1 MSVRNLLLAA
11 MALGLSACANTW
23 DDYMPSSQPGGDGVT
38 ADGKIVNSLT
48 TGSVAISPA
57 VNESGTVAPFGASGQ
72 ETAYEFMNGYRVG
85 AGDRLN
91 VRVLDQRE
99 LTGQYLV
106 DGAGNISMPL
116 IHTIRV
122 AGLSAPQI
130 EHLIVGRLKNGYLR
144 SPSVSVQVTDL
155 RPFFI
160 LGEVQRAG
168 SFPYQAGMT
177 VQNAIALAGGYSPR
191 ANQDKVLLTRKTI
204 EGTST
209 NRVPVTTS
217 VYPGDI
223 VFIRERW
230 F

>member
-1 MSVRNLLLAA
+1 MSV
-11 MALGLSACANTW
+11 SACSNAW
-23 DDYMPSSQPGGDGVT
+23 DDYLPSAKPGGDGVT
-38 ADGKIVNSLT
+38 AEGEIVSEIT
-48 TGSVAISPA
+48 TGSVAMSPA

-91 VRVLDQRE
+91 IRVLDQRE

-116 IHTIRV
+116 INTIRI
-122 AGLSAPQI
+122 AGLTAPQI
-130 EHLIVGRLKNGYLR
+130 EHAIVGKLKNGFLR
-144 SPSVSVQVTDL
+144 APSVSVQVTDL

-160 LGEVQRAG
+160 LGEVQRGG
-168 SFPYQAGMT
+168 SFPYQAGMS

-191 ANQDKVLLTRKTI
+191 ANQKKVLLTRKTI

-209 NRVPVTTS
+209 HRVPVTTH

-223 VFIRERW
+223 VFVRERW

>member
-1 MSVRNLLLAA
+1 MPSAA
-11 MALGLSACANTW
+11 PGGMGLSA
-23 DDYMPSSQPGGDGVT
+23 DGQIVDT
-38 ADGKIVNSLT
+38 AT
-48 TGSVAISPA
+48 TGSVSLAPA
-57 VNESGTVAPFGASGQ
+57 VNETGTVAPFGASGHDN
-72 ETAYEFMNGYRVG
+72 AYEFMNGYRVG

-91 VRVLDQRE
+91 IRVLGQAD
-99 LTGQYLV
+99 LSGQYLV

-116 IHTIRV
+116 VQTMRV
-122 AGLSAPQI
+122 AGMSAPQI
-130 EHLIVGRLKNGYLR
+130 EHMIIGRLQNGYLR

-160 LGEVQRAG
+160 LGEVTNAG

-191 ANQDKVLLTRKTI
+191 ANQEKVLLTRKSI
-204 EGTST
+204 EGTASH
-209 NRVPVTTS
+209 RVPVTTQ

-223 VFIRERW
+223 IFVRERW

>member
-1 MSVRNLLLAA
+1 
-11 MALGLSACANTW
+11 
-23 DDYMPSSQPGGDGVT
+23 MPSAQPGGNGVT
-38 ADGKIVNSLT
+38 AHGEIVTDMT
-48 TGSVAISPA
+48 TSSVAMLPA
-57 VNESGTVAPFGASGQ
+57 VNDSGTVAPFGASGH

-91 VRVLDQRE
+91 IRVLDQRE

-116 IHTIRV
+116 IHTVRV
-122 AGLSAPQI
+122 AGLAAPQI
-130 EHLIVGRLKNGYLR
+130 EHLVIGRLRNGYLR

-160 LGEVQRAG
+160 LGEVTRAG

-177 VQNAIALAGGYSPR
+177 VQNAIALAGGYSSR
-191 ANQDKVLLTRKTI
+191 ANQEKVLLTRKSI
-204 EGTST
+204 EGTAT
-209 NRVPVTTS
+209 HRVPVTTHI
-217 VYPGDI
+217 YPGDI
-223 VFIRERW
+223 VFVRERW

>member
-1 MSVRNLLLAA
+1 MILVVLVA
-11 MALGLSACANTW
+11 ALGGCSNTW
-23 DDYMPSSQPGGDGVT
+23 DDYMPSAQPGGNGV
-38 ADGKIVNSLT
+38 ASNGEIVNGIT
-48 TGSVAISPA
+48 TSSVVVSPA
-57 VNESGTVAPFGASGQ
+57 VNESGTVAPFGASGL

-91 VRVLDQRE
+91 IRVLDQRE

-116 IHTIRV
+116 IHTVRV
-122 AGLSAPQI
+122 AGLTAPQI
-130 EHLIVGRLKNGYLR
+130 EHLVIGHLRNGYLR

-160 LGEVQRAG
+160 LGEVTRAG

-177 VQNAIALAGGYSPR
+177 VQSAIALAGGYSAR
-191 ANQDKVLLTRKTI
+191 ANQNKVLLTRKSI
-204 EGTST
+204 EGTAT
-209 NRVPVTTS
+209 HRVPVTTHI
-217 VYPGDI
+217 YPGDV
-223 VFIRERW
+223 VFVRERW

>member
-1 MSVRNLLLAA
+1 MLVAVSALL
-11 MALGLSACANTW
+11 LSACANTW
-23 DDYMPSSQPGGDGVT
+23 DDYMPSSEPGGDGVT
-38 ADGKIVNSLT
+38 ANGEIVNDLT
-48 TGSVAISPA
+48 TGSVTISPA
-57 VNESGTVAPFGASGQ
+57 VNESGTVAPFGSSGH

-85 AGDRLN
+85 SGDRLN
-91 VRVLDQRE
+91 IRVLGQRD
-99 LTGQYLV
+99 LTGEYLV

-116 IHTIRV
+116 VHTLRV

-130 EHLIVGRLKNGYLR
+130 EHLIAGRLQAGFLR

-177 VQNAIALAGGYSPR
+177 VQNAIALAGGYTPR
-191 ANQDKVLLTRKTI
+191 ANQDKVLLTRKSV
-204 EGTST
+204 EGTAT
-209 NRVPVTTS
+209 HRVPVTTH